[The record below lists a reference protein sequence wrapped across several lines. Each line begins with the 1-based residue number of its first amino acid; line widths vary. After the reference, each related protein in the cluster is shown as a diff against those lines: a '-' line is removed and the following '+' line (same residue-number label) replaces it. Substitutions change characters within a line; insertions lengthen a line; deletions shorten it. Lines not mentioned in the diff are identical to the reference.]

1 MLTKNAI
8 SFTVDYRPTMP
19 AQTMSMQYMV
29 AIIVGCVVFVAL
41 VALVFVCCCCCRR
54 RNNKLKNKTAD
65 MEVSHRS
72 VVTQQVRQTMVII
85 IIIIITVFPYLITQP

>member
-1 MLTKNAI
+1 M
-8 SFTVDYRPTMP
+8 PT
-19 AQTMSMQYMV
+19 QTMSMQYMV

-72 VVTQQVRQTMVII
+72 VVTQQVRQTV
-85 IIIIITVFPYLITQP
+85 TLAGVLPEL